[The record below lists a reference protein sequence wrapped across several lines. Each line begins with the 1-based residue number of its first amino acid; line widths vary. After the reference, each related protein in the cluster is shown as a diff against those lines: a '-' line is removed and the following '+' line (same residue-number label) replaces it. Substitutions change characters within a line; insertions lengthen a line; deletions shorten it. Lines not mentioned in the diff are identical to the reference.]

1 MIDKIIVIDDIL
13 DNPDEVVE
21 FAIKQKYYTPEEC
34 PNPKKIKINWKGMRS
49 DIIDKIVAEPLFA
62 KIFKK
67 INELTPCKHLTIK
80 NDSFFHMM
88 TENDV
93 YNDTWPHSDVNDSMA
108 GVIYLTKN
116 PIESCGT
123 MIYQKEDDSE
133 PIIVENAYN
142 RLVLYNGKLL
152 HSAIGGGFGK
162 RCDDCRLTIVFF
174 TYMTSVNMPV
184 IS

>member
-1 MIDKIIVIDDIL
+1 V
-13 DNPDEVVE
+13 
-21 FAIKQKYYTPEEC
+21 
-34 PNPKKIKINWKGMRS
+34 
-49 DIIDKIVAEPLFA
+49 PLNSA
-62 KIFKK
+62 
-67 INELTPCKHLTIK
+67 N
-80 NDSFFHMM
+80 
-88 TENDV
+88 
-93 YNDTWPHSDVNDSMA
+93 
-108 GVIYLTKN
+108 VIYEPTAVVPCCMALDAAVGVTNADVTSYPLN

-162 RCDDCRLTIVFF
+162 RCEDCRLTIVFF